1 MKSYIIIYL
10 DLVGY
15 SKNNE
20 PIQISL
26 FKKFQKQIHHI
37 LYDEI
42 IHNKSILIPT
52 GDGMIIG
59 LEDNMTDSYTLSL
72 ELVTDIIDWT
82 KKNDVEIRSA
92 IHVGEVNVLT
102 DINRNKNIV
111 GNTINDASRMLSGAD
126 DGSIIISKTFYNKYL
141 RKGEV
146 TIGNKY
152 DIDDIFSYIL
162 VDEDNVIDKHSF
174 EHFVYNVLI
183 YKNDIEYGIGSKI
196 LNKFFTSIYSKD
208 YPKKDNLQKR
218 FINKVKSS
226 ESLTLFGLY
235 HPSTPMILQNIE
247 INEFRNIEINIYYAG
262 DNLKDTIEDFFSSS
276 TDKLDFTNKERSQ
289 FEVLKWFQE
298 HPYSKNIKLKIFEY
312 NKFYPFGF
320 SMIDNGIKGK
330 GFIHMSNYV
339 PNVVPED
346 TPYIEVEW
354 KTNSMPPIY
363 KFYYDYI
370 MENIFLNT
378 DIKEIVNN

>member
-20 PIQISL
+20 PIQVAL
-26 FKKFQKQIHHI
+26 FKKFQKQIHHV

-42 IHNKSILIPT
+42 IQEKCILIPT

-59 LEDNMTDSYTLSL
+59 LEDDALNSYLLSL

-82 KKNDVEIRSA
+82 KKNDVKVRSA
-92 IHVGEVNVLT
+92 IHTGEVNVLK
-102 DINRNKNIV
+102 DINRNNNII
-111 GNTINDASRMLSGAD
+111 GNTINDASRMLTGAD
-126 DGSIIISKTFYNKYL
+126 DRAIIVSKTFYNKYL
-141 RKGEV
+141 RKPNL
-146 TIGNKY
+146 IMGNKY
-152 DIDDIFSYIL
+152 DINDVYSFRL
-162 VDEDNVIDKHSF
+162 VDEDSVIDKHSY
-174 EHFVYNVLI
+174 EHLVYNILI
-183 YKNDIEYGIGSKI
+183 YKNQIEYGLGSKI

-226 ESLTLFGLY
+226 KSLTLFGLY

-247 INEFRNIEINIYYAG
+247 INEFRYIEINIYYAG
-262 DNLKDTIEDFFSSS
+262 DNLKDVIENFFGSS
-276 TDKLDFTNKERSQ
+276 TEKLDFTNKKKSQ
-289 FEVLKWFQE
+289 SEISTWAKK
-298 HPYSKNIKLKIFEY
+298 HPYAKNIKLKIFEY
-312 NKFYPFGF
+312 IEFYPFGF
-320 SMIDNGIKGK
+320 SMIDDGIKGK

-339 PNVVPED
+339 PNVIPEE

-354 KTNSMPPIY
+354 KTHTMPPIY
-363 KFYYDYI
+363 SFYHDYI
-370 MENIFLNT
+370 KHNILLNKNIN
-378 DIKEIVNN
+378 DINI